1 MTYKEV
7 TTEKKFTKKING
19 LYIDPII
26 FTFKFACEC
35 TGECCHYGVF
45 MDKKEA
51 DNIIEIEDKI
61 LPLFDET
68 QDKDRK
74 NWFEPPEKDEDFE
87 SGIAVGSEVI
97 NGKCSFLDGEGLCV
111 LQKLE

>member
-51 DNIIEIEDKI
+51 DNIIVFRYSMKHRIKIEKTG
-61 LPLFDET
+61 LSRLKRMRT
-68 QDKDRK
+68 S
-74 NWFEPPEKDEDFE
+74 NPELLL
-87 SGIAVGSEVI
+87 V
-97 NGKCSFLDGEGLCV
+97 
-111 LQKLE
+111 QK